1 MKNYIY
7 ANLWTQELED
17 AIERSPTKPLIEE
30 MFYKYG
36 FKVMAMEELKNQYNW
51 QDNKYEDLVLAD
63 NFIITTDG
71 YPLASLFTRIDGG
84 KTTYGIYSPRIAKER
99 GSDERDRRSF
109 TSVKLSQLMKT
120 LEKRRIVDDIERQLN
135 TYIIPRIVERISDKI
150 DEGNRTKH
158 IGYSERD
165 KMESVHAVMKAYIN
179 NQPIESL
186 PKSILEVSKELVD
199 LFDKVDENT
208 KAYFDRVRELFSNF
222 YLLYSDTNDGIIVS
236 KHSAEFKTERE
247 GLRISNVDE
256 TVGAVRLMDIE
267 DHEDFGDFGAVL
279 TMFKVYLQE
288 QQGKTDYRIHND
300 MFPII
305 DYHFKDFD
313 ISTYY
318 RNTVNQFEG
327 VYLCIPASK

>member
-17 AIERSPTKPLIEE
+17 AIERSPTKPLVEE

-36 FKVMAMEELKNQYNW
+36 FKVMAIEELKNQYNW
-51 QDNKYEDLVLAD
+51 DTNKYEDIELAD

-71 YPLASLFTRIDGG
+71 YPLASLFTKSVDG
-84 KTTYGIYSPRIAKER
+84 TITYGIYSPRIAKER
-99 GSDERDRRSF
+99 GSDDRDRRSF

-120 LEKRRIVDDIERQLN
+120 LEKRKVVDDIERQIN
-135 TYIIPRIVERISDKI
+135 TVIIPRIVERVADMVDDGS
-150 DEGNRTKH
+150 RSKH
-158 IGYSERD
+158 IGYSERE
-165 KMESVHAVMKAYIN
+165 KMESVHAFMKAYIN

-222 YLLYSDTNDGIIVS
+222 YLLYSDANDGIVIS
-236 KHSAEFKTERE
+236 KHSVEIKTERE
-247 GLRISNVDE
+247 GLKISSIDE
-256 TVGAVRLMDIE
+256 TVGATRLMNLE
-267 DHEDFGDFGAVL
+267 DHEDFGDFGGVF

-288 QQGKTDYRIHND
+288 QQGKQEYRIHKD
-300 MFPII
+300 MFPIV
-305 DYHFKDFD
+305 DKHFKDFD